1 MKEFDTLKM
10 INNPALDAMR
20 DLQENGALAAIRELQ
35 ASTAFTAAL
44 NFETTG
50 AFAAVRELQ
59 SALNAVKSPMSGVTA
74 ALEEYRKIIA
84 PISESV
90 KAMNIAYAPI
100 FEQTR
105 AFDSLNIKGILAGLQ
120 TSSAAMRAVSGLNL
134 SGIASIV
141 DALPKYNFLSDI
153 VSDDFSVADVEELY
167 ENGEITQEDI
177 NEEISEI
184 VSQKQFSPKA
194 EWDKFKKSKWFLA
207 IKILIVLVTFVCNPV
222 TEYATDKV
230 LDEFGI
236 NEFWNNSGV
245 YDLIDSIFGESED
258 GAVSETEAKQT
269 VDKAK
274 TGNISK
280 QKRDDLIEKIG
291 QIRAFIS
298 AAPQD
303 ENTGNLLTYLSELE
317 KDVRGK
323 KYGLIFEEHRE
334 EIDEVLS
341 THTPVLTEDGS
352 LFIDNGG
359 EMNFLIEGDN
369 LASLQLLEKTHKGK
383 IDLIYIDPPYNT
395 GNQDFIYDDCYVDTE
410 DGFRHSKWISF
421 MTKRLSIA
429 RSLLTEKGVIF
440 IQISDIELA
449 QLRILCDRVFGEE
462 NFLNIISVNMK
473 NIAGASGGGEDKRF
487 KKNCEYILVY
497 AKNYSLM
504 PLFNGPYEYREI
516 YSVVEQYRAEGKNW
530 HYSSVLVERGEKE
543 YFGSTVDGNGDEI
556 KLYRRK
562 NAIVKSVRQVMTD
575 EGISEKEV
583 YYKYG
588 QCIFE
593 AKDAQSSIRTRVIN
607 AKKQYGITDDIVS
620 IEYVPK
626 TGKNKGTLY
635 EQFYKGD
642 KCRLFAWLGDI
653 SENIDGLLYKKD
665 LQGTYWDYT
674 SRINNLTKE
683 GNVEF
688 GNGKKPI
695 DLLKRIIALYPGD
708 EITVLDFFA
717 GSGSTG
723 HAVIA
728 QNVEDGGHRQFILCT
743 NNQNNICREKT
754 YIRLSNVIKGYITE
768 NGKIFS
774 PMPASLKYYKVDYV
788 PISERLYYEY
798 ADEILCHIRE
808 LVELENGIN
817 FTGNAEIAIVL
828 TEEELDNFIKNE
840 KDFSK
845 CRKLYMGHDILPGDT
860 QEQILKMRGIE
871 ISIIPDYYYR
881 DLQQN

>member
-236 NEFWNNSGV
+236 NEFWKNSGV

-274 TGNISK
+274 TGNVSK
-280 QKRDDLIEKIG
+280 QKRDDLITKIG
-291 QIRAFIS
+291 RIRAFIS
-298 AAPQD
+298 SAPQD
-303 ENTGNLLTYLSELE
+303 ENTGNLLTYLSALE

-788 PISERLYYEY
+788 PISERRYYEY